1 MSDTLHWRELE
12 LGFATIPAAS
22 VKRGEYIR
30 LVMDIQY
37 QMDFMV
43 HVFPNRDVSGGPDAS
58 WQMWLETDT
67 ASYQVGTS
75 EFSCRVGSIIRQR
88 GLLANLSLRENL
100 LLPFMYRLDQQ
111 ALKKATREV
120 EEVADWLGV
129 TSVLDERAGER
140 SSYTHALVSLGRC
153 MLAKPAM
160 IIAQES
166 HIGMSP
172 ERLTHFRGL
181 GRQALKTL
189 GSGLVYL
196 TATEHEGSG
205 LSFSRTLT
213 VDSGREMLAFRNLDQ
228 KDLPDIG
235 EVEDSK

>member
-1 MSDTLHWRELE
+1 MSESLHWRDLA

-30 LVMDIQY
+30 LVMDTQC

-43 HVFPNRDVSGGPDAS
+43 HVFPDRDTLNDDGSS
-58 WQMWLETDT
+58 WQMWLETER
-67 ASYQVGTS
+67 ASYPVGTP
-75 EFSCRVGSIIRQR
+75 EFSCRVGSIIRHR

-100 LLPFMYRLDQQ
+100 LLPFMYRLDHEALQQ
-111 ALKKATREV
+111 ATDEI
-120 EEVADWLGV
+120 EDVADWLGV
-129 TSVLDERAGER
+129 ASLLDERAGER

-153 MLAKPAM
+153 MLAKPAL

-172 ERLTHFRGL
+172 ERLAHFREL
-181 GRQALKTL
+181 GEQALQKL

-196 TATEHEGSG
+196 SATEHEGSG
-205 LSFSRTLT
+205 LVFSRTLT
-213 VDSGREMLAFRNLDQ
+213 VDAGHEMLAFMNLDQ

-235 EVEDSK
+235 EVEG